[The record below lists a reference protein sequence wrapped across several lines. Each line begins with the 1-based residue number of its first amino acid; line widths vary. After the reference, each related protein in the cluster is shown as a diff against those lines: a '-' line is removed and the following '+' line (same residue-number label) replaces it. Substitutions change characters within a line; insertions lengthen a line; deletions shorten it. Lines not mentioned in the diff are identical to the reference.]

1 MDNVLDMY
9 YYIILHVCAMLFQS
23 YLTLWDQILQDY
35 PGQNTG
41 MGCHTFL
48 WGIFPTQGL
57 NMCLLCPL
65 HWQGGSLPLMPHG
78 KPSTYYEY
86 TFNSL
91 KTTHIYFHPVPA
103 GQVLVGSSLR
113 SYKVQIRCNLGYGLI
128 WSLTGEKSSS
138 KFTWLLRGQSIVCS
152 CNRGLC
158 LLQGDIGGC
167 PPACCY
173 VALSITAACFFRV
186 IKEDRDSS
194 KMGIANECNIINYR
208 ITTLSVCKQVTG
220 SAHTRGRGSWRQNN
234 GALWYRF

>member
-1 MDNVLDMY
+1 MRAVNKVYHSVLKVQMDNVLDIY
-9 YYIILHVCAMLFQS
+9 YYIILHVCAKLFQS

-113 SYKVQIRCNLGYGLI
+113 SYKAQIRCDLGLWSHLKFDRGKNLFQVHMVVERTI
-128 WSLTGEKSSS
+128 
-138 KFTWLLRGQSIVCS
+138 
-152 CNRGLC
+152 NC
-158 LLQGDIGGC
+158 L
-167 PPACCY
+167 
-173 VALSITAACFFRV
+173 
-186 IKEDRDSS
+186 
-194 KMGIANECNIINYR
+194 
-208 ITTLSVCKQVTG
+208 
-220 SAHTRGRGSWRQNN
+220 
-234 GALWYRF
+234 